1 MARRS
6 KTLDELATLRER
18 VVAANMRRRDA
29 EQAQTDA
36 QAQLRRLHDERVNA
50 LADED
55 EARAGKIAS
64 AIADLGRR
72 VDGDLGQRLEGAAL
86 AARRAEAEV
95 ARFRAANFERIE
107 AERAP
112 AGEALTARYEE
123 ALRAL
128 VDVDRAWHAHQAES
142 ISNAA
147 AAPGVDVRRV
157 QDINAGDVARDARR
171 VLARGPLNRP
181 TLAGGPHGVHIA
193 PVDDPDPEIREAARA
208 AVIAQDAARAGGR
221 RG

>member
-128 VDVDRAWHAHQAES
+128 VDVDRAWHAHQAS
-142 ISNAA
+142 RS
-147 AAPGVDVRRV
+147 PTPRRRRV
-157 QDINAGDVARDARR
+157 STCGACRTSTPATSPATLVACSPAGR
-171 VLARGPLNRP
+171 
-181 TLAGGPHGVHIA
+181 
-193 PVDDPDPEIREAARA
+193 
-208 AVIAQDAARAGGR
+208 
-221 RG
+221 